1 MEIPNSTLLLFL
13 AVNCTS
19 PPPDRPGSGTWEW
32 KDGSVE
38 FGTEVTYTCG
48 PYGNFQ
54 GGETGGK
61 YDLVVSTCGWN
72 RSWTPSTLD
81 PCVATS
87 CQVIPFPPPDI
98 GMQHAPDEKNQ
109 ITLESEF
116 TFYNPRL
123 PFTMN
128 FPGPQFCGDNG
139 DIMMIVGII
148 PQVHNLTFTPFLKE
162 ILLHFRNTQ

>member
-1 MEIPNSTLLLFL
+1 M
-13 AVNCTS
+13 NCTS

-32 KDGSVE
+32 KDGSLE
-38 FGTEVTYTCG
+38 FGTSVSYTCG

-72 RSWTPSTLD
+72 RTWSPSSLD

-116 TFYNPRL
+116 NVYNPRL
-123 PFTMN
+123 PFKMK
-128 FPGPQFCGDNG
+128 FPGPEFCAENG
-139 DIMMIVGII
+139 DIMMIVGSI
-148 PQVHNLTFTPFLKE
+148 PKVKL
-162 ILLHFRNTQ
+162 ILISLGSL